1 MLMATTTTKRRP
13 PSSPK
18 PIEPE
23 GWLAAL
29 AKRAVELQRD
39 IDAALDE
46 LVASDRAFCP
56 KMSAPVIKSLRTAQ
70 HLYGFCAC
78 RWVRDEAATCCKDEA

>member
-1 MLMATTTTKRRP
+1 MLMATTTTKRP
-13 PSSPK
+13 PNSPK
-18 PIEPE
+18 PVEPE
-23 GWLAAL
+23 DRLAAL

-46 LVASDRAFCP
+46 LVASDRASCP

>member
-1 MLMATTTTKRRP
+1 MRMATTTKRSP
-13 PSSPK
+13 TPK
-18 PIEPE
+18 PVEPE
-23 GWLAAL
+23 DRLAAL

-46 LVASDRAFCP
+46 LVASDRASCP